1 MTGLKYLIGGFAIL
15 ALPLFVL
22 KTLFFPLKIFL
33 FLKAFALVKS
43 FFLLTLFLRFL
54 RLNRRIS
61 GNTNNNNL
69 FGIPGAKNKNK
80 LQTIKDILNSDD
92 MTEEDVDYKS
102 DEEEIISKESAGTP
116 MMLENPFNT
125 TEVNEEFVQ
134 NLVKL
139 IKLKNKKW

>member
-22 KTLFFPLKIFL
+22 KTLFFPLKIFM
-33 FLKAFALVKS
+33 FLKTFALIKS

-54 RLNRRIS
+54 RLNRRVS
-61 GNTNNNNL
+61 GNNNL

-80 LQTIKDILNSDD
+80 LQTIKDILNNDD

-102 DEEEIISKESAGTP
+102 DEEDVISKENAETP
-116 MMLENPFNT
+116 MMIENPFNT